1 MIVRLD
7 DDARLRRAGAAD
19 LDAIVA
25 IKRSLPMPSGDRTAS
40 GGFLLGSEVE
50 VYGELLAVA
59 RVWLL
64 EVDGRVAGFSLT
76 LDDPCLR
83 ASPLWARRDAIEW
96 EPDFDVEAAV
106 DLRVAY
112 FDQLAVLPAIRRRY
126 WGAALALHALAELF
140 DEAGHELVLTT
151 TVVEPIVNRAALPYL
166 SRVGARRCGTLEE
179 HYPEAGRVV
188 SAIHAIELPRYRE
201 HFVALADGRPA
212 TRRIVALIDDRPTL
226 LP

>member
-7 DDARLRRAGAAD
+7 DDASLRRATTAD

-25 IKRSLPMPSGDRTAS
+25 IKRSLPMPTGERTTS

-64 EVDGRVAGFSLT
+64 EVGGVAAGFSVT
-76 LDDPCLR
+76 LDDPILR
-83 ASPLWARRDAIEW
+83 ASPIWARREAIEW
-96 EPDFDVEAAV
+96 EPDFDVEAAL

-126 WGAALALHALAELF
+126 WGAALALQALAEQF
-140 DEAGHELVLTT
+140 DDAGHELVLTT
-151 TVVEPIVNRAALPYL
+151 TVLEPIVNRAALPHL
-166 SRVGARRCGTLEE
+166 ARVGARRCGTIEE

-188 SAIHAIELPRYRE
+188 SAIHAIEARRYRE
-201 HFVALADGRPA
+201 RLAALAGGRPA